1 MRIITNLKTAA
12 GAFVQSYEAAGLMGL
27 FFGIGIAFAL
37 GAAVIWV
44 GQIFGPIISSLIFA
58 AIFLIAGLV
67 MKLISGS
74 KEKEAET
81 RLRSATQGPMNAAR
95 AVSQAFSPSAQAG
108 SGAVLSSALVFVL
121 LATALY
127 LGSSKS
133 SAHSEA

>member
-1 MRIITNLKTAA
+1 VRIIANLKSAA

-37 GAAVIWV
+37 AAAVIWV
-44 GQIFGPIISSLIFA
+44 AQIFGAIIASLIFA
-58 AIFLIAGLV
+58 AIFCIAGLI
-67 MKLISGS
+67 MMLISGS

-81 RLRSATQGPMNAAR
+81 RLKSATQGPVNAAR
-95 AVSQAFSPSAQAG
+95 AVSSAFSPSAQAG

-127 LGSSKS
+127 LGTSKT